1 MTAQFVLVE
10 VEPVLLEPDVIR
22 AAQEQALQDEQR
34 RSEEFLTARLLAKAE
49 QIKARAMEPE
59 WVI

>member
-1 MTAQFVLVE
+1 MNSQFVLIE
-10 VEPVLLEPDVIR
+10 VEPVLLEPDAIR

-34 RSEEFLTARLLAKAE
+34 RSEEFLTTRLLARAE
-49 QIKARAMEPE
+49 QIKALASEPE